1 MRLSRHAHTGRMRVL
16 NFGSTSMR
24 KLLRDTAPE
33 YSGARAGVRGACDG
47 GADCNRYAHA
57 LALSVYAVLGA
68 PQQFDERI
76 PKLVM
81 RLKTLFPHLVKLP
94 YNAQIFGTVSSMI
107 ALDISSSRQSTFYD
121 SMKRAVG
128 NQQPHSANHKRARDI
143 VKQYY
148 KNTKGFVK
156 LEPTTFTSILD
167 LISTD
172 ATTLEIYQKLEGHA
186 EDDIWIKVDDAFDVI
201 MSMLPHIFQDE
212 GEASLQTPRQLQ
224 PQFLS
229 PPSLVTLVQQPLTSH
244 LREQHSS
251 LEMANPY
258 MPPPTAPGAHDAG
271 IDYGENAADI
281 AADNMAAHI
290 AAEGDKEMLPALLT
304 SHPLPAPDPALTQL
318 QLPLPHEYVLGDS
331 MTVNDIMQMIELP
344 FVLAQAQG
352 STNTSFDPD
361 SFQDPCTLYGEDGL
375 LPVSG
380 ASVSEQRAAK
390 RKHAELEDFD
400 AFARRMDNAG
410 F

>member
-1 MRLSRHAHTGRMRVL
+1 MLV
-16 NFGSTSMR
+16 
-24 KLLRDTAPE
+24 
-33 YSGARAGVRGACDG
+33 
-47 GADCNRYAHA
+47 
-57 LALSVYAVLGA
+57 A
-68 PQQFDERI
+68 PQHFEERI
-76 PKLVM
+76 PKLVL

-148 KNTKGFVK
+148 KNTKCFVK

-186 EDDIWIKVDDAFDVI
+186 EDDIWIKVDDAFAVI

-244 LREQHSS
+244 L
-251 LEMANPY
+251 
-258 MPPPTAPGAHDAG
+258 
-271 IDYGENAADI
+271 
-281 AADNMAAHI
+281 
-290 AAEGDKEMLPALLT
+290 LPALLT

-331 MTVNDIMQMIELP
+331 ITVNDIMQMIELP

-352 STNTSFDPD
+352 STSTSFDPD

-390 RKHAELEDFD
+390 RKHAELEDSD